1 MSIEL
6 PAAPALDPAE
16 TYAQRH
22 AIWWQQCD
30 VMLRQESHTNWAD
43 MMAKVDAVVAPTA
56 AAWVAFDGRLGAL
69 ADALN
74 AAQLTS
80 GGFNEA
86 FVKWLVSAVLQKPE
100 PA

>member
-6 PAAPALDPAE
+6 PEAPALEPAE

-30 VMLRQESHTNWAD
+30 VLLRQASHTNWAE
-43 MMAKVDAVVAPTA
+43 MMAKVDAAFAPTA
-56 AAWVAFDGRLGAL
+56 AAWMTFDGRLAAL

-74 AAQLTS
+74 AGQG
-80 GGFNEA
+80 GGFDKE
-86 FVKWLVSAVLQKPE
+86 FVKWLVSTVMRLPPE
-100 PA
+100 TP